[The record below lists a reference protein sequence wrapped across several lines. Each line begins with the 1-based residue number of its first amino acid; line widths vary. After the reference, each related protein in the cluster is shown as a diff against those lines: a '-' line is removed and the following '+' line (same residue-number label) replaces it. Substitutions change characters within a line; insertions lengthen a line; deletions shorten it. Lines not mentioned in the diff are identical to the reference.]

1 MSKMSICFLR
11 NLKNIENFSYWK
23 SQWKMKISLWSSGK
37 NIEIF
42 SYEKVNE
49 KWKFRKNYKR
59 FSYKKVWV
67 CPGVICDFL
76 VMHLFFEV
84 PWDFWEASIVFR
96 KEARYPRFY
105 PIPSCGVCE
114 HLCRCLPL
122 VWTRPLG
129 YKNLYLNRV
138 YFAVFEDAL
147 EYKIIVDYWVLKK
160 SVFSQNIEKI
170 STKFIKYTN
179 FHDRYYEKH

>member
-11 NLKNIENFSYWK
+11 NLKKHRKNFLLKKSMKNENFALEFGKKHRKFFLWK
-23 SQWKMKISLWSSGK
+23 SQWKMIISLK
-37 NIEIF
+37 TTKDFPI
-42 SYEKVNE
+42 
-49 KWKFRKNYKR
+49 
-59 FSYKKVWV
+59 KKVWV
-67 CPGVICDFL
+67 CLGGIRTL
-76 VMHLFFEV
+76 VSVHLFFEV
-84 PWDFWEASIVFR
+84 PWGFWEASIFVR

-129 YKNLYLNRV
+129 YTNLYSIRV

-160 SVFSQNIEKI
+160 TIFFLEIP
-170 STKFIKYTN
+170 
-179 FHDRYYEKH
+179 